1 VAPSAPANP
10 SLADI
15 AFCIVDLETTGGSAD
30 RDSITEIGAVKV
42 CRGEVLGTF
51 HTLVEPGTPIPAFI
65 RLLTG
70 ISEATLAGA
79 PPIDAVLPSLLEFV
93 RGTVIV
99 AHNARFDVSFLNCA
113 LERAGY
119 DRLGNRVVDTAAL
132 ARKLLAGETSD
143 RRLDTLARHLRC
155 AHLPC
160 HRAFAD
166 ALATVDVLHALIE
179 RAGSYGAVT
188 LADLESLSTARID
201 NTFAKIRM
209 TDSLPRLPGV
219 YRFIGGG
226 SRTLYVGKA
235 TDLRSRVRSY
245 FYGDPRRRVRDLLR
259 ETQSI
264 EAEVHPT
271 TLEAEAA
278 EARAIARESP
288 PFNRSGKQKA
298 AWYVKISLRGASP
311 KVSTTRRPR
320 DDGAVYLGPVP
331 PRAAKALVL
340 ALQEALPIHR
350 CSAPERCRGCIFSDM
365 GTCSGTD
372 RRAQRAHVA
381 AAAEAVAADPGAV
394 LQGLAARM
402 ELLARR
408 CSFERAA
415 QVRERARLLQRAI
428 GRAARIRALVAAGDV
443 FLRVGARAVLV
454 RDAQLAAACD
464 VGPGDDARERARRLT
479 TEASWVPVGT
489 WLPPEV
495 APEARAVSSWLARHA
510 GDVGLLWVE
519 GSWAQPAGLG
529 PPTRFASG
537 G

>member
-1 VAPSAPANP
+1 VSSAATAAP
-10 SLADI
+10 SLADVT
-15 AFCIVDLETTGGSAD
+15 FCVVDLETTGGSAE

-42 CRGEVLGTF
+42 RRGETVGTF
-51 HTLVEPGTPIPAFI
+51 HTLVAPGAPIPAFV

-79 PPIDAVLPSLLEFV
+79 PALGAVLPSWLEFV
-93 RGTVIV
+93 RGAVIV
-99 AHNARFDVSFLNCA
+99 AHNARFDVSFLNAA
-113 LERAGY
+113 LARGGY
-119 DRLGNRVVDTAAL
+119 GELDNRVVDTATL
-132 ARKLLAGETSD
+132 ARKLLAGETPD

-155 AHLPC
+155 PHLPC

-179 RAGSYGAVT
+179 RAGSYGAAT
-188 LADLESLSTARID
+188 LDDLESLSTARID
-201 NTFAKIRM
+201 DTFGKIRM
-209 TDSLPRLPGV
+209 TDALPRLPGV
-219 YRFIGGG
+219 YRFLGAG

-264 EAEVHPT
+264 TAEVHPT

-278 EARAIARESP
+278 EARAIAREAP
-288 PFNRSGKQKA
+288 PFNRAGKQGA
-298 AWYVKISLRGASP
+298 AWYLKISLRGAAP

-320 DDGAVYLGPVP
+320 NDGAVYLGPVA
-331 PRAAKALVL
+331 PRAARALVV

-350 CSAPERCRGCIFSDM
+350 CSAPQRCRGCAFSEV

-394 LQGLAARM
+394 LESLAARM
-402 ELLARR
+402 EMLARR
-408 CSFERAA
+408 RSYERAA
-415 QVRERARLLQRAI
+415 QVRERARLLQRVIA
-428 GRAARIRALVAAGDV
+428 RAAQVRALVAAGDV
-443 FLRVGARAVLV
+443 VLGIGSRAVLV

-464 VGPGDDARERARRLT
+464 LAPGDERDCARRL
-479 TEASWVPVGT
+479 EAAATSVPVGA
-489 WLPPEV
+489 WLPGEV
-495 APEARAVSSWLARHA
+495 AAEAGAIASWLARHA
-510 GDVGLLWVE
+510 DDVRLLSVE

-529 PPTRFASG
+529 PPARFASEA
-537 G
+537 